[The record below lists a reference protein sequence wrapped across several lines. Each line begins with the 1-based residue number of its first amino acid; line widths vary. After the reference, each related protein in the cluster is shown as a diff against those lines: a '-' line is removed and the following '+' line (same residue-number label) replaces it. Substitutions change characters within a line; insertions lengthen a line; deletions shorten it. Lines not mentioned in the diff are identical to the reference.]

1 MAKYCHTLVF
11 LSDFRIIWIFF
22 TTLLFIMSK
31 NTERNEHKLI
41 ISWFKEQFPKAF
53 PLRASDVR
61 PLQLGIMDEILDYYD
76 RLDYPPY
83 SKKKLR
89 AALNY
94 YTASPSYLK
103 TQVPGA
109 MRVDLFGFDVEPVS
123 ESQAEYAKDRHQK
136 YLEIKQQTKADM
148 PQSKTNDASKLL
160 EE

>member
-1 MAKYCHTLVF
+1 MAKCRHTLVF

-22 TTLLFIMSK
+22 TTRLFIMSK
-31 NTERNEHKLI
+31 NTERNEHKVI

-53 PLRASDVR
+53 PLKASNIK

-76 RLDYPPY
+76 RLDYPPF

-89 AALNY
+89 SALNY

-103 TQVPGA
+103 TQVAGA

-123 ESQAEYAKDRHQK
+123 DSQAEYAKERHQK
-136 YLEIKQQTKADM
+136 YIEARKQTKEDEA
-148 PQSKTNDASKLL
+148 QSTTNDISKLL